1 MNARVLEENEGLD
14 REKLDMANRVEGMS
28 SDVLDVISML
38 NGIKF
43 RRID

>member
-1 MNARVLEENEGLD
+1 MRGSSRRNEGLD
-14 REKLDMANRVEGMS
+14 RENLNMANRVEGMS
-28 SDVLDVISML
+28 SDVLGAIGML